1 MSDLKVAATTE
12 AVRIARTSPDG
23 ERRQR
28 QPSPRQ
34 GSERRETS
42 GAPRSQAT

>member
-23 ERRQR
+23 EG
-28 QPSPRQ
+28 PRT
-34 GSERRETS
+34 GLLL
-42 GAPRSQAT
+42 QAQT